1 MRSIFTALFICGSLS
16 IYAQPEKKL
25 ESAVQQLYQDDQF
38 KHAVIGFSVWDLQAN
53 RYVYDHGGK
62 YGLTPASSLKV
73 LTSISGYELL
83 GQDFVYTTT
92 IELAKNDRGQHI
104 LRINGSGDPTFGSHR
119 WSATQGPLMLER
131 IGKILKERNIRTL
144 HAVYINDM
152 EFGYQPLPKGW
163 VWEDI
168 GNYYGA
174 GAWGFNWREN
184 HFKLTLKPALKQ
196 GEPADIVSTDPAWIK
211 DRITNFVT
219 TGEKGTGDQ
228 TSIYSSP
235 YQTRLFIQGT
245 IGMGMELAVVSGA
258 LPDPAE
264 AFEREL
270 QDYFK
275 ANDIHATSYYRYSDL
290 RRSGGVLPSYTF
302 SLADTVRSPLYAAI
316 DYWFLQKSINAFG
329 ESVVKTIG
337 WIKGTGACTPCGIE
351 VIKDF
356 WMNRGIP
363 SGAVQIIDGS
373 GLSPNNKISTQAL
386 VEAIRFA
393 RTRPWYNRFYS
404 NLPVMNGIRMK
415 SGYISGV
422 RSYTG
427 VVKSLS
433 GKEFVFAFIVNNFDG
448 NPSAVREKMWK
459 VLDILKVQ

>member
-1 MRSIFTALFICGSLS
+1 MRSILSALFMVATVS
-16 IYAQPEKKL
+16 IYAQANKKL
-25 ESAVQQLYQDDQF
+25 ESAIQQLYQDDQF
-38 KHAVIGFSVWDLQAN
+38 KHAVIGLSVWDVQAN

-62 YGLTPASSLKV
+62 LGLTPASSLKV
-73 LTSISGYELL
+73 LTSITGYEVL
-83 GQDFVYTTT
+83 GPDFAYTTS
-92 IELAKNDRGQHI
+92 IEMANNAQGKNI
-104 LRINGSGDPTFGSHR
+104 LRINGSGDPVFGSHR
-119 WSATQGPLMLER
+119 WSATQAPLMLER
-131 IGKILKERNIRTL
+131 IGRLLKEKNIRSL

-184 HFKLTLKPALKQ
+184 HFKLTLRPALKA
-196 GEPADIVSTDPAWIK
+196 GEPATIIATDPVWLK
-211 DRITNFVT
+211 DQITNFVT
-219 TGEKGTGDQ
+219 TGDKGTGDQ

-245 IGMGMELAVVSGA
+245 IGMGVEQAVVSGS

-264 AFEREL
+264 AFEREMNA
-270 QDYFK
+270 YFT
-275 ANDIHATSYYRYSDL
+275 ANDIQVESFFRYSAL
-290 RRSGGVLPSYTF
+290 RRSGLEVPAYTF
-302 SLADTVRSPLYAAI
+302 SLTDTIRSPVYAAI

-329 ESVVKTIG
+329 ESFVKTIG
-337 WIKGTGACTPCGIE
+337 WVQGKGACTPCGIE
-351 VIKDF
+351 MMREF
-356 WMNRGIP
+356 WMNRGIA
-363 SGAVQIIDGS
+363 SGAIQILDGS
-373 GLSPNNKISTQAL
+373 GLSPNNKITTQTL
-386 VEAIRFA
+386 VEAIKFA
-393 RTRPWYNRFYS
+393 RNRSWYNRFYA

-427 VVKSLS
+427 IVKSIS
-433 GKEFVFAFIVNNFDG
+433 GKEYVFAFIVNNFDG
-448 NPSAVREKMWK
+448 NPSHVREKMWR